1 MTRGKLLDNDTQ
13 LFIFISILIMTQLH
27 PKGPRKQTTEPIL
40 GTALL
45 EKKNP
50 SYNWLN
56 GKLGIIGE
64 KCRVVTV
71 DLIGEKNQVILE

>member
-27 PKGPRKQTTEPIL
+27 PKGPRKQTTEPIF

-45 EKKNP
+45 GKNP
-50 SYNWLN
+50 VTTGWM
-56 GKLGIIGE
+56 GKRDLSE
-64 KCRVVTV
+64 NNAQFVSA